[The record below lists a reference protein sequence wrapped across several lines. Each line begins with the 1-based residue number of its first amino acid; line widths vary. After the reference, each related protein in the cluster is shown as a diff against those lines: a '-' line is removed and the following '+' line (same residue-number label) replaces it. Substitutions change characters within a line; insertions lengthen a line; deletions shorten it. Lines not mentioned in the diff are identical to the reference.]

1 MWIRPLINCIKKWKT
16 ITSIRCCLLEICAVL
31 VESSSRLYSS
41 IVDSSAMIQLSFQ
54 SWEQWKDVDFT
65 RILCTFMTSSETAMD
80 IYIIKILLLITD
92 GKMLA
97 TEIYPRVA
105 ILSKLVNQLP
115 TLQSLEVMT

>member
-1 MWIRPLINCIKKWKT
+1 M
-16 ITSIRCCLLEICAVL
+16 TSIRCCLLEICAVL

-41 IVDSSAMIQLSFQ
+41 IVDSSTIMIQIFLQ

-65 RILCTFMTSSETAMD
+65 RVLCTFMTSSGTAMD
-80 IYIIKILLLITD
+80 IHIIKILLPIAD

-97 TEIYPRVA
+97 AAIYPRVA

-115 TLQSLEVMT
+115 TLQSLEVIT